1 MAQGNFD
8 VVVAGVRQ
16 LTPRV
21 REFLLRSAD
30 GSPLP
35 DHAAGAHVA
44 VHTVSAE
51 RGLIVRHYSL
61 VGGDGELTDDPR
73 NTYRIAVQRED
84 HARGSAHIHANFK
97 IGTRLQIGPPVNNF
111 PLARRDPHVLLIAGG
126 IGITPIFSMARSLA
140 RRRRPFQVIYSG
152 RHAEAMAYHDDLA
165 RLAGDHVRF
174 HYSDSHGHP
183 DLEAWLR
190 EQPDGTTVYICGP
203 ARMIEATQAAAA
215 RLGWNPDRVRSEMFG
230 AGFSGHST
238 PFEVHLKRSG
248 RTVHVGADV
257 SILDALLADG
267 VPVLWDCRRGEC
279 GLCPLNV
286 VSSDGE
292 IEHHDRYLSAEE
304 KAANESLC
312 ICVSRTRGSRLVLD
326 A

>member
-1 MAQGNFD
+1 MAQGNFN
-8 VVVAGVRQ
+8 VVVAGIRR

-35 DHAAGAHVA
+35 DYAAGAHVA
-44 VHTVSAE
+44 VHTKSAD

-61 VGGDGELTDDPR
+61 VGGDGELADDPR

-84 HARGSAHIHANFK
+84 HARGSAHIHATFQV
-97 IGTRLQIGPPVNNF
+97 GTALQIGPPVNNF
-111 PLARRDPHVLLIAGG
+111 PLARHEPHVLLIAGG

-140 RRRRPFQVIYSG
+140 RRRRPFHVIYAG

-165 RLAGDHVRF
+165 RMAGERVRF
-174 HYSDSHGHP
+174 HYSDRDGHP
-183 DLEAWLR
+183 DLHAWLNQ
-190 EQPDGTTVYICGP
+190 QPEATTAYVCGP
-203 ARMIEATQAAAA
+203 ARMIEATHAAAEA
-215 RLGWNPDRVRSEMFG
+215 LGWAAGRVRSEMFG
-230 AGFSGHST
+230 AGFSGHAAA
-238 PFEVHLKRSG
+238 FDVHLQRSG

-257 SILDALLADG
+257 SILDALLSDG

-286 VSSDGE
+286 VSTDGA
-292 IEHHDRYLSAEE
+292 IDHHDRYLSVEE
-304 KAANESLC
+304 KAANETLC
-312 ICVSRTRGSRLVLD
+312 ICVSRTRGSRLVLY